1 MGQTENMCQ
10 LAGWGANNTDRACLL
25 TLLPKGHRLSPAMRR
40 LRETQI
46 EGRFIE
52 HLAFN
57 LISVRVI
64 QVKERLRNYSRMK
77 ETKNTWQQNE
87 KRDFELYPSV
97 LKVWLGRLA
106 TREWGWLSR
115 WWKTIVD
122 DGCTVDTW
130 RMSRKCIRQATYSHV
145 AQEVLCT
152 AFPTVLLFKSL
163 LFKK

>member
-10 LAGWGANNTDRACLL
+10 LAGRGANNTDRACLL
-25 TLLPKGHRLSPAMRR
+25 TLLPRGHRLSPAVRR

-46 EGRFIE
+46 ERRFVE

-77 ETKNTWQQNE
+77 ETKTTQQQNE

-97 LKVWLGRLA
+97 LKVWLGRPA
-106 TREWGWLSR
+106 MRGWGWLSR
-115 WWKTIVD
+115 WWKTRVD
-122 DGCTVDTW
+122 DGRTVDTC
-130 RMSRKCIRQATYSHV
+130 RVCRKCIRQATYSHI

-152 AFPTVLLFKSL
+152 AFPAVLLFK
-163 LFKK
+163 K